1 MSDIISS
8 GMIFST
14 HSKHNLLHGKGKQ
27 TAYCLSGSGSNLVKI
42 HLLKLKFSFSCVHS
56 LFFLRSSIR
65 SISFLEAELTNS
77 ETDLKPSSEYRS
89 INSLMLKYNS
99 EGILTSLYNFAI
111 NVLSYMG
118 IKIIFDIYVE
128 RFINKFVFRH
138 ICLKRGAI

>member
-1 MSDIISS
+1 MTFTYPA
-8 GMIFST
+8 FSN
-14 HSKHNLLHGKGKQ
+14 HLRRNSQHGKVKQ
-27 TAYCLSGSGSNLVKI
+27 TAYSLSECGSSLKGI

>member
-1 MSDIISS
+1 
-8 GMIFST
+8 
-14 HSKHNLLHGKGKQ
+14 
-27 TAYCLSGSGSNLVKI
+27 
-42 HLLKLKFSFSCVHS
+42 
-56 LFFLRSSIR
+56 
-65 SISFLEAELTNS
+65 
-77 ETDLKPSSEYRS
+77 
-89 INSLMLKYNS
+89 MLKYNS